1 MRAGAVRVVL
11 AVGAVALVSACSS
24 GTSPVSTGSTTGSVG
39 AGSVAGPAGTVLA
52 SEPGHYI
59 GSVTLRSDKAVVAA
73 SAQVVDLALAN
84 GGIVYT
90 QDVTSTGGARAVVV
104 IKVPHDKLQPA
115 FDGLARLGQLT
126 DQRLASDD
134 PGAASGTLDGR
145 VANAQAAVTRLRDLI
160 GKAATAQELAG
171 YERDLTAKQHE
182 VETLLAEK
190 QMLATRPDLEPI
202 TVTVLPRSHGF
213 GSSLGAGARAAL
225 IVLLW
230 MVGLGLVTAAVFGL
244 VRARGR
250 RDRRLHRPIPSP
262 FDLGPDPEAET
273 TTADVA
279 RVGDGELDPDAL
291 LDPEWPPPRPT
302 SAASVEATSGR

>member
-11 AVGAVALVSACSS
+11 AVGAVTVASACSS
-24 GTSPVSTGSTTGSVG
+24 ASPPVSTGSTTGSVG

-104 IKVPHDKLQPA
+104 IKVPHNKLQPA

-134 PGAASGTLDGR
+134 PSAAAGTLDER
-145 VANAQAAVTRLRDLI
+145 VANAQAAVARLRDLI
-160 GKAATAQELAG
+160 GRAGTAQELAG
-171 YERDLTAKQHE
+171 YEQDLTAKQHE
-182 VETLLAEK
+182 VEALVAEK

-202 TVTVLPRSHGF
+202 TVTVLPRSRGF

-225 IVLLW
+225 IVA
-230 MVGLGLVTAAVFGL
+230 LGMLGIALVVAAVFGVL
-244 VRARGR
+244 RARNTR
-250 RDRRLHRPIPSP
+250 HRRLHRPVPSP
-262 FDLGPDPEAET
+262 FDLGPDPEADGA
-273 TTADVA
+273 TADIA
-279 RVGDGELDPDAL
+279 RVDDGDLAADAL
-291 LDPEWPPPRPT
+291 FDPEWPPPAV
-302 SAASVEATSGR
+302 AASAPIEATSGR